1 MCFDGSGDSLIIQ
14 PSKVLAPLTGNFT
27 YECWVYP
34 VTTQSSYR
42 MIFGLDSYVSGTPFR
57 LYQYGTVF
65 TLWYNNSASITSTPI
80 TINNWYHVAM
90 TRTGTSLRL
99 FVNGKQVGTT
109 VLNTVSYPP
118 SIFRV
123 GSDAAGTYPF
133 VGYISDLRI
142 THSSRY
148 TSNFTPPNALI
159 YKQ

>member
-1 MCFDGSGDSLIIQ
+1 
-14 PSKVLAPLTGNFT
+14 
-27 YECWVYP
+27 
-34 VTTQSSYR
+34 

-90 TRTGTSLRL
+90 TRTETSLRL

-123 GSDAAGTYPF
+123 GNDVEGKYPF